1 MTDSLFG
8 ELPADDLA
16 GFTPAARLSELQR
29 GRMKRVDLNGEP
41 VVLAVLDK
49 ADSLAG
55 VEVVAFTSL
64 CPHALGDLSYGSL
77 YNGEVDCPDHGY
89 RFDARTGACV
99 FPKAGPRLRTF
110 PVRVLSDGTVMVR
123 VERPAWMSAG
133 A

>member
-16 GFTPAARLSELQR
+16 GFAPAGRLSELQR

-41 VVLAVLDK
+41 IVLAVLDTPGNP
-49 ADSLAG
+49 AG

-99 FPKAGPRLRTF
+99 FPKAGPRLRTY
-110 PVRVLSDGTVMVR
+110 PVRVLSDGTVLVK
-123 VERPAWMSAG
+123 VERPAWMSA
-133 A
+133 AA